1 MSLPLTMSD
10 DREARYARH
19 LMLPEFGRKGQAA
32 LEESNVACIGA
43 GGLGSSA
50 LLYLAAAGIGTIR
63 IIDDDDVEISN
74 LQRQVIHGTKDM
86 GRKKVDSAEERLM
99 DVNPLIKVEKFA
111 ERLDGQNALEFLHG
125 IDLVIDGTDNIPARY
140 LLNDA
145 CEILGIP
152 WIYASVFRYEGQL
165 TVFNHQ
171 GSANYRDLF
180 PNPPP
185 AGSIPSCS
193 EAGVLGALPGIMGT
207 MQAMEAIKIIANVG
221 QPLSERLMILDTRN
235 MTSKILSYSK
245 DKTRQLVTILDR
257 QDEYIDSGCEV
268 QGESD
273 MQSMTVINLHE
284 RMEGEV
290 PFLLDVRRA
299 NEEVICSIPGT
310 DLRVEHTQILE
321 NLDSIPKDRDIVVYC
336 RSGIRSM
343 SAIAALATNG
353 WKLEQLWNLD
363 GGILAWSKE
372 IDPSMPRY

>member
-1 MSLPLTMSD
+1 MSD

-86 GRKKVDSAEERLM
+86 GRKKVDSAEERLT
-99 DVNPLIKVEKFA
+99 DVNPLIKIEKFA
-111 ERLDGQNALEFLHG
+111 ERLDGKNALEFLHG

-152 WIYASVFRYEGQL
+152 WIHASVFRYEGQL

-221 QPLSERLMILDTRN
+221 QPLSEQLMILDTRN
-235 MTSKILSYSK
+235 MNSKILSYSK
-245 DKTRQLVTILDR
+245 NKTRQLVTTLDR

-268 QGESD
+268 QGESE

-284 RMEGEV
+284 RMEGKA

-363 GGILAWSKE
+363 GGILAWSRE